1 MFFFDLTITRGLLK
15 LQSTLQ
21 PQVISIRPLPA
32 SGDWWVA
39 LPAGPRATDRPCPS
53 SASACWDDLAYRAY
67 GASYAAGV
75 QQARP
80 RQGDARGDE
89 SIGSSEQL

>member
-1 MFFFDLTITRGLLK
+1 MRYSVLVESDMFFFDLTITRGLLK

-39 LPAGPRATDRPCPS
+39 LPAGPRATDRPVRVPPI
-53 SASACWDDLAYRAY
+53 AHAPPRHL
-67 GASYAAGV
+67 AAGM
-75 QQARP
+75 
-80 RQGDARGDE
+80 
-89 SIGSSEQL
+89 I